1 MAKEIAEAKA
11 KIVAGK
17 INSGNLSAS
26 RLVINKEVP
35 RSFTILESDQANKS
49 NTIVKI
55 MVFQPY
61 IQVST
66 ASLRLK
72 ILRRTPIK
80 IATIAANKAAWNN
93 TTEESAFPKAALKV
107 SKDKGLVLAFASSS
121 PSKVLRPLK

>member
-1 MAKEIAEAKA
+1 
-11 KIVAGK
+11 
-17 INSGNLSAS
+17 
-26 RLVINKEVP
+26 
-35 RSFTILESDQANKS
+35 
-49 NTIVKI
+49 

-107 SKDKGLVLAFASSS
+107 SKDKGLALAFASSS
-121 PSKVLRPLK
+121 PSKVLSPLK